1 MRTALCSSF
10 DDRRNVWRRLIAN
23 TMRLHDNSL
32 ENITPVEYLTKKIFI
47 LMKNRTDRQE
57 RAQVK
62 YLGALTQR
70 RKP

>member
-1 MRTALCSSF
+1 M
-10 DDRRNVWRRLIAN
+10 WRRLIAN
-23 TMRLHDNSL
+23 TIRLHDNSL
-32 ENITPVEYLTKKIFI
+32 ENIRPVEYLTKENFVI
-47 LMKNRTDRQE
+47 MKNRTDRQE